1 MQFHSFLEFVPKI
14 QELSLPGLSE
24 QLTMAPTIRKQLL
37 EKPIINPKKAAV
49 ICLFHEGM
57 HGETCFY
64 LIRRSSYPGVHSNQV
79 GFPGGQIDPVDQ
91 SPWQAAKRELW
102 EELGISP
109 QQVIQIRETTPLYI
123 PPSHFWVDC
132 FLAYSTAQ
140 TELNIDQNEVKEV
153 ISVSLAEFINA
164 KKSFTNQL
172 ESKGVETPIYVLSD
186 NTVWGATA
194 MMLAEIKS
202 IISQVLN

>member
-1 MQFHSFLEFVPKI
+1 
-14 QELSLPGLSE
+14 
-24 QLTMAPTIRKQLL
+24 MAPAIRKQLL
-37 EKPIINPKKAAV
+37 EKSIINPKKAAV
-49 ICLFHEGM
+49 ICLFYEGI

-79 GFPGGQIDPVDQ
+79 GFPGGQIDSADQ
-91 SPWQAAKRELW
+91 TPWDAAKRELW

-109 QQVIQIRETTPLYI
+109 QQVTQIRKITPLYI

-132 FLAYSTAQ
+132 FLGYSTAK
-140 TELNIDQNEVKEV
+140 TELNLDQNEVKEV

-164 KKSFTNQL
+164 KKSFTNQV
-172 ESKGVETPIYVLSD
+172 ESKGVETPIYLLSD

-202 IISQVLN
+202 IISQALS

>member
-14 QELSLPGLSE
+14 QELLLPGLSE

-37 EKPIINPKKAAV
+37 DKPIINPKKAAV
-49 ICLFHEGM
+49 ICLFYEGV
-57 HGETCFY
+57 HGKTFFY

-79 GFPGGQIDPVDQ
+79 GFPGGQIDSEDQ
-91 SPWQAAKRELW
+91 TPWDTAKRELW

-109 QQVIQIRETTPLYI
+109 QQITQIRKITPLYI

-132 FLAYSTAQ
+132 FLAYSNAK
-140 TELNIDQNEVKEV
+140 TELSLDQNEVKEV
-153 ISVSLAEFINA
+153 ISVSLSEFINA

-172 ESKGVETPIYVLSD
+172 EGKGVETPIFTLSD

-202 IISQVLN
+202 IISQTLN

>member
-1 MQFHSFLEFVPKI
+1 
-14 QELSLPGLSE
+14 
-24 QLTMAPTIRKQLL
+24 MAPAIRKQLL
-37 EKPIINPKKAAV
+37 DKPIINPKKAAV
-49 ICLFHEGM
+49 ICLFYEGM

-79 GFPGGQIDPVDQ
+79 GFPGGQIDPSDQ
-91 SPWQAAKRELW
+91 TPWEAAKRELW

-109 QQVIQIRETTPLYI
+109 QQVTQIREITPLYI
-123 PPSHFWVDC
+123 PPSHFWVNC

-140 TELNIDQNEVKEV
+140 TELNLDQNEVKEV
-153 ISVSLAEFINA
+153 ISVSLTELINI
-164 KKSFTNQL
+164 KKSFTGQL
-172 ESKGVETPIYVLSD
+172 ESNGVETPIYLLSD

-202 IISQVLN
+202 IISQTLS

>member
-14 QELSLPGLSE
+14 QELPLPGLSE
-24 QLTMAPTIRKQLL
+24 QLTMAPAMRKQLL
-37 EKPIINPKKAAV
+37 EKSIINPKNAAV
-49 ICLFHEGM
+49 ICLFYKGIQ
-57 HGETCFY
+57 GETSFY

-79 GFPGGQIDPVDQ
+79 GFPGGQIDPSDQ
-91 SPWQAAKRELW
+91 TPWDAAKRELW

-109 QQVIQIRETTPLYI
+109 QQITQIRKITPLYI

-132 FLAYSTAQ
+132 FLAYSNTK
-140 TELNIDQNEVKEV
+140 TELNLDQNEVKEV
-153 ISVSLAEFINA
+153 ISVSLSEFINA

-172 ESKGVETPIYVLSD
+172 EGKGVETPIFTLSD

-202 IISQVLN
+202 IISQALN

>member
-14 QELSLPGLSE
+14 QELRLPGLSE
-24 QLTMAPTIRKQLL
+24 QLTMAPAIRKQLL
-37 EKPIINPKKAAV
+37 EKSIINPKKAAV
-49 ICLFHEGM
+49 ICLFYEGI

-79 GFPGGQIDPVDQ
+79 VFPGGQIDSADQ
-91 SPWQAAKRELW
+91 TPWGAAKRELW

-109 QQVIQIRETTPLYI
+109 QQVTQIRKITPLYI

-132 FLAYSTAQ
+132 FLGYSTAK
-140 TELNIDQNEVKEV
+140 TELNLDKNEVKEV
-153 ISVSLAEFINA
+153 ISVSLSEFINA
-164 KKSFTNQL
+164 KKSFTN
-172 ESKGVETPIYVLSD
+172 EIEGMGIETPIYFLSD

-202 IISQVLN
+202 ILSQALN

>member
-14 QELSLPGLSE
+14 QELRLPGLSE
-24 QLTMAPTIRKQLL
+24 QLTMAPAIRKQLL

-49 ICLFHEGM
+49 ICLFYEGID
-57 HGETCFY
+57 GETCFY
-64 LIRRSSYPGVHSNQV
+64 LIRRASYPGVHSNQV
-79 GFPGGQIDPVDQ
+79 GFPGGQIDTSDQ
-91 SPWQAAKRELW
+91 TPWDAAKRELW

-109 QQVIQIRETTPLYI
+109 QQVVRIREITPLYI

-132 FLAYSTAQ
+132 FLAYITGQA
-140 TELNIDQNEVKEV
+140 ELNIDQNEVKEV
-153 ISVSLAEFINA
+153 IPVSLAEFINV
-164 KKSFTNQL
+164 KKSITNQV
-172 ESKGVETPIYVLSD
+172 ESKGAETPIYILSA

-202 IISQVLN
+202 IISQALN

>member
-1 MQFHSFLEFVPKI
+1 MQFHSFLKFLPKI

-24 QLTMAPTIRKQLL
+24 QLIMAPKIREQLL
-37 EKPIINPKKAAV
+37 ERPIVNPNKAAV
-49 ICLFHEGM
+49 ICLFYEGI
-57 HGETCFY
+57 HGETYFY

-79 GFPGGQIDPVDQ
+79 GFPGGQIGPYDQ
-91 SPWQAAKRELW
+91 TPWHAAKRELW

-109 QQVIQIRETTPLYI
+109 QQITQIRKITPLYI

-132 FLAYSTAQ
+132 FLAYSNAK
-140 TELNIDQNEVKEV
+140 TELNLDQNEVKEV
-153 ISVSLAEFINA
+153 ISVSLSEFINA
-164 KKSFTNQL
+164 KKSFTN
-172 ESKGVETPIYVLSD
+172 EIEGMGIETPIYFLSD

-202 IISQVLN
+202 ILSQALN

>member
-14 QELSLPGLSE
+14 QELPLPGLSE
-24 QLTMAPTIRKQLL
+24 QLTMAPATRKQLL
-37 EKPIINPKKAAV
+37 EKSIINPKNAAV
-49 ICLFHEGM
+49 ICLFYKGIQ
-57 HGETCFY
+57 GETSFY

-79 GFPGGQIDPVDQ
+79 GFPGGQIDPSDQ
-91 SPWQAAKRELW
+91 TPWDAAKRELW
-102 EELGISP
+102 EELGIFP
-109 QQVIQIRETTPLYI
+109 QQITQIRKITPLYI

-132 FLAYSTAQ
+132 FLAYSNAK
-140 TELNIDQNEVKEV
+140 TELNLDQNEVKEV
-153 ISVSLAEFINA
+153 ISVSLSEFINA

-172 ESKGVETPIYVLSD
+172 EGKGVETPIFTLSD

-202 IISQVLN
+202 IISQSLN

>member
-14 QELSLPGLSE
+14 QELPLPGLSE
-24 QLTMAPTIRKQLL
+24 QLTMAPAIRKQLL
-37 EKPIINPKKAAV
+37 EKSIINPKNAAV
-49 ICLFHEGM
+49 ICLFYKGIQ
-57 HGETCFY
+57 GETSFY

-79 GFPGGQIDPVDQ
+79 GFPGGQIDPSDQ
-91 SPWQAAKRELW
+91 TPWDAAKRELW

-109 QQVIQIRETTPLYI
+109 QQITQIRKITPLYI

-140 TELNIDQNEVKEV
+140 TELNLDQNEVKEV
-153 ISVSLAEFINA
+153 ISVSLTELINI
-164 KKSFTNQL
+164 KKSFTDQL
-172 ESKGVETPIYVLSD
+172 ESKGVEKPIYLLSD

-202 IISQVLN
+202 IISQALN

>member
-14 QELSLPGLSE
+14 QELPLPGLSE
-24 QLTMAPTIRKQLL
+24 QLTMAPAMRKQLL
-37 EKPIINPKKAAV
+37 EKSIINPKNAAV
-49 ICLFHEGM
+49 ICLFYKGIQ
-57 HGETCFY
+57 GETSFY

-79 GFPGGQIDPVDQ
+79 GFPGGQIDPSDKT
-91 SPWQAAKRELW
+91 PWDAAKRELW

-109 QQVIQIRETTPLYI
+109 QQITQIRKITPLYI

-132 FLAYSTAQ
+132 FLAYSNAK
-140 TELNIDQNEVKEV
+140 TELNLDQNEVKEV
-153 ISVSLAEFINA
+153 ISVSLSEFINA

-172 ESKGVETPIYVLSD
+172 EGKGVETPIFTLSD

-202 IISQVLN
+202 IISQALN

>member
-1 MQFHSFLEFVPKI
+1 MR
-14 QELSLPGLSE
+14 LPGLSE
-24 QLTMAPTIRKQLL
+24 QLTMAPAIHKQLL
-37 EKPIINPKKAAV
+37 NKPIINAKKAAV
-49 ICLFHEGM
+49 ICLFFEGM

-79 GFPGGQIDPVDQ
+79 GFPGGQIDSVDQ
-91 SPWQAAKRELW
+91 TPWEAAKRELW

-109 QQVIQIRETTPLYI
+109 QKVTQIREITPLYI

-132 FLAYSTAQ
+132 FLAYSKSQ
-140 TELNIDQNEVKEV
+140 TELILDPNEVKEV

-164 KKSFTNQL
+164 IKSFTKQV
-172 ESKGVETPIYVLSD
+172 ESKGVETPIYMLSD

-202 IISQVLN
+202 IISQALN

>member
-14 QELSLPGLSE
+14 QELRLPGLSE
-24 QLTMAPTIRKQLL
+24 QLTMAPAIRKQLL

-49 ICLFHEGM
+49 ICLFYKRM
-57 HGETCFY
+57 DGETCFY
-64 LIRRSSYPGVHSNQV
+64 LIRRASYPGVHSNQV
-79 GFPGGQIDPVDQ
+79 GFPGGQIDTSDQ
-91 SPWQAAKRELW
+91 TPWDAAKRELW

-109 QQVIQIRETTPLYI
+109 QQVARIREITPLYI

-132 FLAYSTAQ
+132 FLAYIAGQ
-140 TELNIDQNEVKEV
+140 AELNIDQNEVKEV

-164 KKSFTNQL
+164 KKSITNQV
-172 ESKGVETPIYVLSD
+172 ESKGAETPIYILSD

-202 IISQVLN
+202 IISQALN

>member
-14 QELSLPGLSE
+14 QELPLPGLSE
-24 QLTMAPTIRKQLL
+24 QLTMAPAMRKQLL
-37 EKPIINPKKAAV
+37 QKSIINPKNAAV
-49 ICLFHEGM
+49 ICLFYKGIQ
-57 HGETCFY
+57 GETSFY

-79 GFPGGQIDPVDQ
+79 GFPGGQIDPSDQ
-91 SPWQAAKRELW
+91 TPWDAAKRELW

-109 QQVIQIRETTPLYI
+109 QQITQIRKITPLYI

-132 FLAYSTAQ
+132 FLAYSNAK
-140 TELNIDQNEVKEV
+140 TELNLDQNEVKEV
-153 ISVSLAEFINA
+153 ISVSLSEFMKA

-172 ESKGVETPIYVLSD
+172 ESKGVETPIYLLSD

-202 IISQVLN
+202 IISKALN

>member
-14 QELSLPGLSE
+14 QELRLPGLSE
-24 QLTMAPTIRKQLL
+24 QLTMAPAIRKQLL

-49 ICLFHEGM
+49 ICLFYERM
-57 HGETCFY
+57 DGETCFY
-64 LIRRSSYPGVHSNQV
+64 LIRRASYPGVHSNQV
-79 GFPGGQIDPVDQ
+79 GFPGGQIDTSDQ
-91 SPWQAAKRELW
+91 TPWDAAKRELW

-109 QQVIQIRETTPLYI
+109 QQVARIREITPLYI

-132 FLAYSTAQ
+132 FLAYIAGQ
-140 TELNIDQNEVKEV
+140 AELNIDQNEVKEV

-164 KKSFTNQL
+164 KKSITNQV
-172 ESKGVETPIYVLSD
+172 ESKGAETPIYILSD

-202 IISQVLN
+202 IISQTLS